1 MAIQKENTVTI
12 IDVIKKL
19 PSGDIYFMASKP
31 DVVEGLGLARKNSV
45 SDLVP
50 HRKNIKSL
58 EMKVGERYYVKLSS
72 NGDRFDCACGC
83 KSWSPKGNCPHVI
96 CAVATVK
103 KAVSPEALSML
114 SFSEDYL
121 QYLREALGLVEKSV
135 NTAGTETAP
144 QKPKQS
150 EDTVT
155 LIIEIR
161 NGYLDLMFR
170 KNGFP
175 LSLYSPYLPPDIRD
189 FWFQTYYSS
198 KKHQLIEEFFKRFG
212 ARYPVV
218 FKERN
223 SDTTLSMDTGIGHKT
238 GVHFDCSDKQVT
250 ISKTLDDGFDVSER
264 MSATEHYLFDLERGK
279 VERIADYKGWSL
291 WNRVNELAVAWESS
305 KGVQVSR
312 SFRKIVVP
320 KEYFNQL
327 QIQVNND
334 DKKALMEYARFSIDG
349 KDATISDA
357 APPVYRL
364 NVRESELK
372 EGLMEGVVEGVSDE
386 TPFGIAASTFWL
398 FTSRA
403 FEGFSTSIRAKKRFA
418 FLYDTY
424 FDVIRHKK
432 TERKK
437 AIRIALKNPDFHKQR
452 VRAEGTNLLDYFA
465 NKTAENETLF
475 LFQDSNW
482 RSVPIDKMAEARI
495 LEIPYRIFGPE
506 IFINAKAPGEMII
519 PKGDLTEKLSELY
532 TRLSKAGVGLLYED
546 RPVEKVKWDF
556 ELDATRSSI
565 DWFEIRPEIRCKGE
579 VVDEAEFERAI
590 TSGGLY
596 EDGGILR
603 IVDEESLRILTK
615 VSDTRKKREKGELVR
630 IPRLHILDWLLLR
643 RDGVKVRLSPED
655 ERIMGSLLSFE
666 KIPQRPLP
674 IKLQAELRHYQKDG
688 YNWLAF
694 LYEHRF
700 GGCLADDMGLG
711 KTIQAIT
718 FLAGLKEGKIEAR
731 HGTDIPHLVV
741 VPPSLLFNWEHE
753 VQKFYPGLKVMI
765 YHGKDRK
772 ADFSGTDIVL
782 ASYDIVRR
790 DIEVLKDQFFHVIA
804 FDEAQA
810 VKNIQAITTSAV
822 RRLKGDFKLALTGT
836 PVENHIGEY
845 YSIMDLAVPGLLGE
859 HEEFTSRRGKELPQE
874 ITRIVQRT
882 RPFVLRRTKQLIAEE
897 LPPKIETDIYLEL
910 TPHQKV
916 FYNRTVAEVKETVE
930 EAYRNKTAG
939 QARIIALTAILKLR
953 QICLSTRL
961 LIKDKKEG
969 SPKID
974 FLIEQLQELRDEG
987 HSALVFSQFTS
998 FLDIVEEGMNAAGIG
1013 YFRLDG
1019 STPVAKRKKLV
1030 ADFQTSEGPSVFL
1043 ISMKAGGKGLNLT
1056 RASYVFHLD
1065 PWWNPAVENQASDRA
1080 HRIGQT
1086 ATVTVT
1092 RLLMRHTVEEK
1103 MMLLKEKK
1111 TRLYKALLEEGRGEG
1126 ASISREDF
1134 EFLIGD

>member
-1 MAIQKENTVTI
+1 MAIQKENPVAI

-19 PSGDIYFMASKP
+19 PPGDIYFMAGKP
-31 DVVEGLGLARKNSV
+31 DVVEGIGLARKNSV

-72 NGDRFDCACGC
+72 NGDRFDCVCGC

-121 QYLREALGLVEKSV
+121 QYLREALGLVEKLV
-135 NTAGTETAP
+135 KTAGAETEP
-144 QKPKQS
+144 QKTKPP
-150 EDTVT
+150 EDT
-155 LIIEIR
+155 IILVVEIR
-161 NGYLDLMFR
+161 NGYLNLMFR

-175 LSLYSPYLPPDIRD
+175 LSLYALELPVAIRN

-198 KKHQLIEEFFKRFG
+198 KKHQLIEEFFKTFG
-212 ARYPVV
+212 NKYPVV
-218 FKERN
+218 FMDRGREVP
-223 SDTTLSMDTGIGHKT
+223 LSMDTGIGHKT

-250 ISKTLDDGFDVSER
+250 ISKTLDDGKEVSER
-264 MSATEHYLFDLERGK
+264 MSAAEHYLFDLERGK
-279 VERIADYKGWSL
+279 VERIADYTGWSL
-291 WNRVNELAVAWESS
+291 WNRVNELAAVWESFS
-305 KGVQVSR
+305 GIKVEHD
-312 SFRKIVVP
+312 FRKVVVP
-320 KEYFNQL
+320 IECFNQL
-327 QIQVNND
+327 QFQLNND
-334 DKKALMEYARFSIDG
+334 DKKALMEYARFAING
-349 KDATISDA
+349 KDAPVSDA
-357 APPVYRL
+357 EPPIYRL
-364 NVRESELK
+364 HVRESEQN
-372 EGLMEGVVEGVSDE
+372 EGLMEAAVEGVSGE
-386 TPFGIAASTFWL
+386 TPFGIAASTFWF

-403 FEGFSTSIRAKKRFA
+403 VEKLSNSMRAKKRFA
-418 FLYDTY
+418 FLHETY

-437 AIRIALKNPDFHKQR
+437 AIRTALKNPDFHKQR
-452 VRAEGTNLLDYFA
+452 VKAEGTNLLDYFVS
-465 NKTAENETLF
+465 KTAEDETLF
-475 LFQDSNW
+475 LFQDGDW
-482 RSVPIDKMAEARI
+482 TAVPIDKKAEACI

-519 PKGDLTEKLSELY
+519 PKGALTESLSDLY
-532 TRLSKAGVGLLYED
+532 SHLSKAGAQLVYED
-546 RPVEKVKWDF
+546 RAVEKVKWDF
-556 ELDATRSSI
+556 EMDATRSSI
-565 DWFEIRPEIRCKGE
+565 DWFEIRPEIRCNGE

-603 IVDEESLRILTK
+603 IIDEESLRILTK
-615 VSDTRKKREKGELVR
+615 VSDTRNKREKGELVR
-630 IPRLHILDWLLLR
+630 IPRLHILDWLMLR

-674 IKLQAELRHYQKDG
+674 KKLQAELRHYQKDG

-711 KTIQAIT
+711 KTIQTIT
-718 FLAGLKEGKIEAR
+718 FLAGLKEGRIEAR

-753 VQKFYPGLKVMI
+753 IAKFYPGLKVLI
-765 YHGKDRK
+765 YHGKERK

-790 DIEVLKDQFFHVIA
+790 DIEKLKEVFFHVIA

-859 HEEFTSRRGKELPQE
+859 HEEFTSRKGKELPVE
-874 ITRIVQRT
+874 IARIVQRT

-897 LPPKIETDIYLEL
+897 LPAKIETDIYLEL
-910 TPHQKV
+910 TPHQKA

-961 LIKDKKEG
+961 LVKDKKEK

-974 FLIEQLQELRDEG
+974 FLIEQLLELRDEG

-1056 RASYVFHLD
+1056 RATYVFHLD

-1134 EFLIGD
+1134 DFLIGD

>member
-1 MAIQKENTVTI
+1 VPIQQEYHVTI

-19 PSGDIYFMASKP
+19 SPGDIYFMGAKP
-31 DVVEGLGLARKNSV
+31 YVVEGMRLAGKS
-45 SDLVP
+45 SIGHLVP
-50 HRKNIKSL
+50 DSNNRSL
-58 EMKVGERYYVKLSS
+58 EMEVEDRYKVRLSS
-72 NGDRFDCACGC
+72 DGNRIIYICNC
-83 KSWSPKGNCPHVI
+83 KSWSPQRSCPHVI
-96 CAVATVK
+96 CAIVTIK
-103 KAVSPEALSML
+103 KAVSPETLATL
-114 SFSEDYL
+114 YL
-121 QYLREALGLVEKSV
+121 GESYLKYLRKALGLEGKSV
-135 NTAGTETAP
+135 KNLGTEAAP
-144 QKPKQS
+144 DSSKLQDEKVS
-150 EDTVT
+150 
-155 LIIEIR
+155 LIIEIS
-161 NGYLDLMFR
+161 NGHLNLMFR
-170 KNGFP
+170 KNGLP
-175 LSLYSPYLPPDIRD
+175 LHIYMPALPGDIRN

-198 KKHQLIEEFFKRFG
+198 KKHQLIEEFFKTFSD
-212 ARYPVV
+212 RYPVL
-218 FKERN
+218 FKDREREVP
-223 SDTTLSMDTGIGHKT
+223 LSMDTGIEHST
-238 GVHFDCSDKQVT
+238 GVHFDCSDNRVT
-250 ISKTLDDGFDVSER
+250 ISKTLDEGKEVTER
-264 MSATEHYLFDLERGK
+264 MFASEDYLFDLERGR
-279 VERIADYKGWSL
+279 VERISVYTGWSL
-291 WNRVNELAVAWESS
+291 WNRVNELAAAWESFS
-305 KGVQVSR
+305 GIRVDR
-312 SFRKIVVP
+312 NFRKIVVP
-320 KEYFNQL
+320 QECFNQL
-327 QIQVNND
+327 QFQLNSV
-334 DKKALMEYARFSIDG
+334 DKKALMEYARFAIDG
-349 KDATISDA
+349 KDTPVSDA
-357 APPVYRL
+357 GPPLYRL
-364 NVRESELK
+364 HVRESELN
-372 EGLMEGVVEGVSDE
+372 EGLMEATVEGLSGE
-386 TPFGIAASTFWL
+386 TPFGIAASTFWF

-403 FEGFSTSIRAKKRFA
+403 FERFSASIRAKKRFA

-452 VRAEGTNLLDYFA
+452 VRAEGTNLLDYFVT
-465 NKTAENETLF
+465 KTAADETLF
-475 LFQDSNW
+475 LFQDGDW
-482 RSVPIDKMAEARI
+482 RSVPIDKKAEARI

-506 IFINAKAPGEMII
+506 IFVTAKAPGEMII
-519 PKGDLTEKLSELY
+519 PKGALTESLSELY
-532 TRLSKAGVGLLYED
+532 TRLSKAGAQLVYED
-546 RPVEKVKWDF
+546 RAVEKVKWDF
-556 ELDATRSSI
+556 EMDATRSSI
-565 DWFEIRPEIRCKGE
+565 DWFEIRPEIRCNGE
-579 VVDEAEFERAI
+579 VVDEAEFEKAI
-590 TSGGLY
+590 MSGGLY

-603 IVDEESLRILTK
+603 IIDEESLRILTK
-615 VSDTRKKREKGELVR
+615 VSDTRKKGEKGEIVR
-630 IPRLHILDWLLLR
+630 VPRLHILDWLMLR

-674 IKLQAELRHYQKDG
+674 KELQAELRHYQKDG

-711 KTIQAIT
+711 KTIQTIA

-731 HGTDIPHLVV
+731 HSADVPHVVV

-753 VQKFYPGLKVMI
+753 IAKFYPGLKVMI
-765 YHGKDRK
+765 YHGKERK
-772 ADFSGTDIVL
+772 ADFSGMDIVL

-790 DIEVLKDQFFHVIA
+790 DIEKLKDQFFHVIA

-910 TPHQKV
+910 TPHQKG

-961 LIKDKKEG
+961 LIKDKKES

-998 FLDIVEEGMNAAGIG
+998 FLDIVEEGMNSAEIG

-1030 ADFQTSEGPSVFL
+1030 GDFQASEGPSVFL